1 MLKKPVKNRVNHLW
15 KGQKAIRKLRELSKE
30 ETSVIKKWLSRQA
43 IWQVHL
49 PASKRV
55 NRSHYQVTI
64 PNQIH
69 QFDLL
74 HMHHDMLYANEY
86 KYILSGIHVN
96 SRYKVARPIENKQA
110 KDVVEMSANI
120 YKLGPLTYSKIFKWQ
135 WQSSNQVT
143 GKA

>member
-1 MLKKPVKNRVNHLW
+1 MLKKPVQNRVNHLW
-15 KGQKAIRKLRELSKE
+15 KSQKVIRKLRELSKE
-30 ETSVIKKWLSRQA
+30 KPAVIKKWLSQQA

-49 PASKRV
+49 PPSKRV

-74 HMHHDMLYANEY
+74 YMHCDTLYANEF
-86 KYILSGIHVN
+86 KYVLSGIHVD
-96 SRYKVARPIENKQA
+96 SRYKVARPIRNKQA
-110 KDVVEMSANI
+110 KDMVEMSANI
-120 YKLGPLTYSKIFKWQ
+120 YKFGPLTYSKIFKWQ

>member
-1 MLKKPVKNRVNHLW
+1 MLRKPVQNRVNHLW
-15 KGQKAIRKLRELSKE
+15 KGQKTIKKLRELSKE
-30 ETSVIKKWLSRQA
+30 ETLVIKKWLSRQA

-49 PASKRV
+49 PPSNRV
-55 NRSHYQVTI
+55 NRPHYQVTI

-74 HMHHDMLYANEY
+74 HMHRDMLYANEY
-86 KYILSGIHVN
+86 KYILSGIHVD
-96 SRYKVARPIENKQA
+96 SRYKVARPIRNKQA